1 MSLRNN
7 SNQSN
12 NPDTSTPSPSTG
24 RPSSESPKSERINEL
39 ERQNKLLADRMIEL
53 EKREESQNQRIN
65 ALIERLTSAT
75 TDFRSSVQVAHERAS
90 SKLLEAQKEN
100 FDRLEKQLQKQYEQE
115 KRFYQFKSYSVL
127 VLHVL
132 ALVLA
137 LMVIGRTLVLGF
149 WQGLFLN
156 RLWALEWLH
165 WRMLTLLIIAA
176 LVGGILY
183 LIYRGVI
190 TVQKNGFKI

>member
-1 MSLRNN
+1 M
-7 SNQSN
+7 Q
-12 NPDTSTPSPSTG
+12 
-24 RPSSESPKSERINEL
+24 I
-39 ERQNKLLADRMIEL
+39 
-53 EKREESQNQRIN
+53 
-65 ALIERLTSAT
+65 
-75 TDFRSSVQVAHERAS
+75 AHERAS

-100 FDRLEKQLQKQYEQE
+100 FERLEKQLQQQYEQE

-176 LVGGILY
+176 LVGSILY
-183 LIYRGVI
+183 LIYRGVM
-190 TVQKNGFKI
+190 TVQKDGFKI